1 MSNAPI
7 PTMPLTDS
15 VGSTVTPDASVAR
28 KAAIAAAAGS
38 AIEYYEFG
46 IYGYLAATIGPLFFP
61 SDNPTASLLA
71 ILAVF
76 GSAFLMR
83 PFGGIVLGRL
93 GDRLGRRS
101 VLLVTVIGMGIAT
114 AAIGVLPTAATGGI
128 IAPILLLLIRLAQG
142 FFAGGEV
149 TGAAAYVAESA
160 PRGRRGFFGA
170 FTPVGVAVGGALA
183 ATVCGLTTSI
193 LGTAAMAEW
202 GWRIPFLTAIPMV
215 MISFLVRKRVEE
227 SVAFQ
232 KFQQHGEPPKAP
244 LTEVFNEHMPSVLKV
259 LVLSFGQNV
268 GYWVGLVFMNIYM
281 TTYLKYDK
289 GTVYWIMA
297 AVGITMALLMP
308 FWGGLSDRLGR
319 KKVLSIGFVAYTVLV
334 VPMMMLM
341 DQHSIG
347 LAALAMLI
355 VALPLPIVQSVGYPT
370 YAEQFPTRVRYSGMA
385 FSFNLGAILGGG
397 VTPYVATSL
406 IGSTGNLLSPAY
418 LLMGGS
424 AISLLALLFVK
435 ETAKDAL
442 Q

>member
-1 MSNAPI
+1 MSNAHTSALPRSSRAGAA
-7 PTMPLTDS
+7 PA
-15 VGSTVTPDASVAR
+15 GNAFVAR
-28 KAAIAAAAGS
+28 KAALAASAGT

-83 PFGGIVLGRL
+83 PLGGIVLGRF
-93 GDRLGRRS
+93 GDRFGRRN
-101 VLLVTVIGMGIAT
+101 VLLVTVIGMGVAT
-114 AAIGVLPTAATGGI
+114 AAIGILPTAATGGI

-160 PRGRRGFFGA
+160 PAGRRGFFGS

-183 ATVCGLTTSI
+183 ATVCGLTTWL
-193 LGTAAMAEW
+193 LGNDAMSDW
-202 GWRIPFLTAIPMV
+202 GWRIPFLSAIPMV
-215 MISFLVRKRVEE
+215 ILSFLVRRQVEE

-232 KFQQHGEPPKAP
+232 QFQEHSEPPKAP
-244 LTEVFNEHMPSVLKV
+244 LTEVFSKHFASVLRV

-297 AVGITMALLMP
+297 AVSLTMAFMMP

-319 KKVLSIGFVAYTVLV
+319 KKVLAIGFTAYTVLV

-341 DQHSIG
+341 DQQNIG

-355 VALPLPIVQSVGYPT
+355 VALPMPIVQSVGYPT

-397 VTPYVATSL
+397 LTPYVATSL
-406 IGSTGNLLSPAY
+406 IGSTGNLLAPAY
-418 LLMGGS
+418 LLMAGS
-424 AISLLALLFVK
+424 GIALLSLLFVK
-435 ETAKDAL
+435 ETAKEQL